1 VSGATVSTHVL
12 DVAAGKPAA
21 GVPVTFGGRTLVTD
35 DNGRISDLS
44 GGEVSPGRHQL
55 VVQLGRYFGTQPH
68 LFETVTL
75 ELRIEDAR
83 HYHVPLLIS
92 PFSCSTYRGT

>member
-1 VSGATVSTHVL
+1 MSTHVL
-12 DVAAGKPAA
+12 DVASGKPAA
-21 GVPVTFGGRTLVTD
+21 GVPVTFGGRTMLTD

-44 GGEVSPGRHQL
+44 GGEVSPGAHQL
-55 VVQLGRYFGTQPH
+55 VVEVGRYFATQPH

-75 ELRIEDAR
+75 ELRIEEAR

-92 PFSCSTYRGT
+92 PFSC